1 MSDRIAEM
9 YEYVWEY
16 IKLLKR
22 LEKTQ
27 KKFTGYS
34 ERYASLLQKEGV
46 LSTLSF
52 IASKSSRN
60 ARKELSR
67 GVEGY
72 SDEELVERLKD
83 VEAEAL
89 AHSILYDCYARW
101 LVKRGLINVGERY
114 VNDPLVVIKK
124 IAEGFGDLGLKYRIT
139 EELSR
144 LAIAVKYL
152 AIGEFGR

>member
-16 IKLLKR
+16 IELLKR
-22 LEKTQ
+22 LEKAQ
-27 KKFTGYS
+27 KKFVGYS

-52 IASKSSRN
+52 IASKSSHD
-60 ARKELSR
+60 ARKGLSR
-67 GVEGY
+67 GVEGH
-72 SDEELVERLKD
+72 SDEKLVEKLKD
-83 VEAEAL
+83 VKAEAL
-89 AHSILYDCYARW
+89 AHSILYDCYAGW
-101 LVKRGLINVGERY
+101 LVKRGLVNVGEGY
-114 VNDPLVVIKK
+114 VDDPLIVIKK

-152 AIGEFGR
+152 ATGEFGE